1 MQRRT
6 FLGLVGAL
14 AAGGFGAQ
22 RALIAHAAPTRLE
35 WWEPAPPA
43 SPQNGYVALEWRYLA
58 GRITRGAEDFGFV
71 VSLADYNPLPPFI
84 NVSRAEL
91 LVMREDLTGAQPHA
105 TRTYEGTL
113 AYDAATATYSFSI
126 SGNPAVSASWRLD
139 NATQRYSLSVACPEL
154 TLSEL
159 LITPQGELIPEGG
172 TGIVSSGSFIYNDTS
187 VVAVSDYY
195 ADWATL
201 SSGGSALGV
210 GRLDMQTIRPN
221 LGGGSGSSSFSH
233 HWFALA
239 ITLEDDTPAW
249 VSGWQILAGSSIA
262 WGVTVATG
270 RGASWQ
276 VASIGSDSSFSGK
289 QPLAISILDYQAIPG
304 APTPQITGKRW
315 RMRAG
320 QAADS
325 DTLDVDI
332 AVPPGQFM
340 EGARISVAT
349 GIRMQEAIG
358 TSVRGLVGGKAIKAV
373 TLAIVEST
381 FSEAGA
387 PPAPRQRVA
396 LPLVRG

>member
-14 AAGGFGAQ
+14 AAGGLAAQ

-35 WWEPAPPA
+35 WWEPAAGGKLPPDF
-43 SPQNGYVALEWRYLA
+43 VALEWRYLA

-105 TRTYEGTL
+105 TRTYDGTL

-139 NATQRYSLSVACPEL
+139 TATQRYSLSVASPEL

-172 TGIVSSGSFIYNDTS
+172 TGIVSSGSFSYNGVP
-187 VVAVSDYY
+187 VVALSDYY

-201 SSGGSALGV
+201 SSGGSELGL
-210 GRLDMQTIRPN
+210 GRLDMQTLRPN
-221 LGGGSGSSSFSH
+221 FSGSGSAGFSH

-239 ITLEDDTPAW
+239 VTLEDDTPAW

-276 VASIGSDSSFSGK
+276 VASIGSDSGFSGR

-320 QAADS
+320 QVADS
-325 DTLDVDI
+325 DTLDVEI
-332 AVPPGQFM
+332 AVPPGQFI

-349 GIRMQEAIG
+349 DIRMQEAVG
-358 TSVRGLVGGKAIKAV
+358 TSVRGLVGGKAIKAA

-381 FSEAGA
+381 LSVNGA

-396 LPLVRG
+396 LPLVRS

>member
-6 FLGLVGAL
+6 FLGLVSAL
-14 AAGGFGAQ
+14 AAGGIGAAQ
-22 RALIAHAAPTRLE
+22 HAKVAHAAPTRLE
-35 WWEPAPPA
+35 VWDPAPAGLLP
-43 SPQNGYVALEWRYLA
+43 PNYVALEWRYLA

-71 VSLADYNPLPPFI
+71 VSLADYNALPSFI

-105 TRTYEGTL
+105 TRTYDGTL
-113 AYDAATATYSFSI
+113 TYDATTATYSFSI

-139 NATQRYSLSVACPEL
+139 TATQRYTLSVASPEL

-159 LITPQGELIPEGG
+159 LITPQGKLIPEGG
-172 TGIVSSGSFIYNDTS
+172 TGIVSSGSFSYNGTP
-187 VVAVSDYY
+187 VVALSDYY

-201 SSGGSALGV
+201 SSGGSDLGL

-221 LGGGSGSSSFSH
+221 FSRSGSAGFSH

-239 ITLEDDTPAW
+239 VTLEDDTPAW
-249 VSGWQILAGSSIA
+249 VSGWQILAGSGVA

-276 VASIGSDSSFSGK
+276 VASIGSDSSFSGR

-325 DTLDVDI
+325 DTLDVEI
-332 AVPPGQFM
+332 AVPPGQFID
-340 EGARISVAT
+340 GARISVAT
-349 GIRMQEAIG
+349 DIRMQEAIG

-373 TLAIVEST
+373 ALAIVEST
-381 FSEAGA
+381 LSVNGA

-396 LPLVRG
+396 LPLVRS